1 MNIELLQDKYILHLI
16 FLLNPKNRETNTP
29 AINLLKDVL
38 PTELNEN
45 QLFVTNN
52 KFILY
57 KMNDL
62 KTMLITNFQEHLNQI
77 DGKLKENN
85 IGLEELYNLD
95 ENFFQNQK
103 CQDKGAINP
112 SLKNL
117 NDGRFLCNAF
127 DNYKEF
133 TDPEMKCCVH
143 NLKQKFK
150 AAVNV
155 NIATRRLDF
164 FKKNVL
170 SEQELNEQKEMM
182 NSIPELQNLSKEDKD
197 ILDDFL
203 KPLDSNSMVGG
214 NKTNE
219 AKGENNDL
227 FDQEEIEAILYRN
240 LKNITNLGLTDE
252 DLQQLLKP
260 FNMKKIFYGGQ
271 RLLKKTD
278 GSHEIVDDNYS
289 LKTGEEFDEEAMYNF
304 PQGYE
309 GNNIE
314 DENIPTATTA
324 ATTITPN
331 EVKTS
336 QDFFNVEENSEVN
349 KNKELRKKE
358 DEELLKKV
366 QFAVDNAL
374 PKNATFVEKMY
385 FTIIRKFQISVK
397 DYLLLSSEDK
407 SKLDLEIKEKG
418 YISWA
423 FMKSIYNSGKDHL
436 IWALFCI
443 VRNPKFMNLMLQAL
457 KTMRKKICFELNIY
471 FGNIRIRTQA
481 DKEDEWDNL
490 NILINE
496 FTKWSASF
504 FKTDGTIFQY
514 ISFFDILL
522 KGIPF
527 FGTFSTIF
535 IEVIIFTSK
544 EATNELIMS
553 NITLNAINDF
563 LELVNF
569 MDCFKPITIEKN
581 IKIGRIGAENKD
593 DPIFQGP
600 FGKILLMFQ
609 PSPGTPA
616 YNSLLNNGR
625 ADGTSPLEQLEIDE
639 AAKQVVEGKLD
650 RNMVNFN
657 SIPTEQGKKAAYTYL
672 NQRIGELEDEKY
684 EKEHSEKYDKY
695 QEELNE
701 NRNRYDK
708 AVRNYVDPRGI
719 VDNIQDVNKQ
729 RKQDIRND
737 VIRENGNIF
746 YNILP
751 KEEPKGQI
759 KPDVETTAAEKN
771 PYPTTSV
778 NKGNSW
784 WSGGKPN
791 SNHKYSRRFGN
802 KGKNPNSYNMTK
814 RKQYL

>member
-1 MNIELLQDKYILHLI
+1 MNVELLQDTYILHLI
-16 FLLNPKNRETNTP
+16 FLLNPKNRATNTP

-52 KFILY
+52 KFMLY

-62 KTMLITNFQEHLNQI
+62 KTMLITNFQENLNQI

-85 IGLEELYNLD
+85 IGLTELYNLD

-112 SLKNL
+112 SLQNL

-155 NIATRRLDF
+155 NIAARRLDF
-164 FKKNVL
+164 LKKNVL
-170 SEQELNEQKEMM
+170 SQQELNEQKEML
-182 NSIPELQNLSKEDKD
+182 NSIPEVQHLSKEDRD

-203 KPLDSNSMVGG
+203 KPIDSNSMVGG
-214 NKTNE
+214 NKTNGE
-219 AKGENNDL
+219 KEENNDL
-227 FDQEEIEAILYRN
+227 FDQEEIEEILYRN
-240 LKNITNLGLTDE
+240 LKNISNLGLTDE
-252 DLQQLLKP
+252 DLKQLLKP

-271 RLLKKTD
+271 RLLRKSD
-278 GSHEIVDDNYS
+278 GSHEIVDDNYI
-289 LKTGEEFDEEAMYNF
+289 LKSGEEFDEEAMYNF

-314 DENIPTATTA
+314 DETIPTATTTS
-324 ATTITPN
+324 TTITPN

-336 QDFFNVEENSEVN
+336 QDFFNIKNDTN
-349 KNKELRKKE
+349 DKNKELGKKE

-366 QFAVDNAL
+366 QFAVDTAL
-374 PKNATFVEKMY
+374 PKNSTFVEKMY
-385 FTIIRKFQISVK
+385 FTIIRKFQISVQN
-397 DYLLLSSEDK
+397 YFVLSGEDK
-407 SKLDLEIKEKG
+407 NKLDKEVKEKG

-481 DKEDEWDNL
+481 DKENEWNNL

-535 IEVIIFTSK
+535 VEVIIFTSK

-569 MDCFKPITIEKN
+569 IDCFKPITIEKN
-581 IKIGRIGAENKD
+581 IKIGKIGIENKD

-609 PSPGTPA
+609 ASPGTPA
-616 YNSLLNNGR
+616 YNSLLNTGT
-625 ADGTSPLEQLEIDE
+625 AQGTSPLEILDIDE
-639 AAKQVVEGKLD
+639 AAKQIVEGKLD

-657 SIPTEQGKKAAYTYL
+657 SIPTEQGKKAAYQYL

-695 QEELNE
+695 QKELNQ
-701 NRNRYDK
+701 NVRNYDK
-708 AVRNYVDPRGI
+708 AVRNYVEPRGI
-719 VDNIQDVNKQ
+719 VDNVQDVNKQ
-729 RKQDIRND
+729 RKQDIRNE
-737 VIRENGNIF
+737 VIRENDNIF
-746 YNILP
+746 YKILP
-751 KEEPKGQI
+751 EEPKGQI
-759 KPDVETTAAEKN
+759 KPDVEPAVPEKTPYQTT
-771 PYPTTSV
+771 TV
-778 NKGNSW
+778 NKPKSW
-784 WSGGKPN
+784 FGG
-791 SNHKYSRRFGN
+791 SNINKSNNKYSRKFGK
-802 KGKNPNSYNMTK
+802 KGEKTNSFNMTK
-814 RKQYL
+814 RKQYV